1 MAQLK
6 ETRVNTPNGLRFH
19 LASVAGASA
28 SVDRLIQNAMSGN
41 VPRHSALEYFQYEHP
56 TASATSAQ
64 ELELVQMIE
73 DQGCNHVSLEALIKG
88 LTFTQGTLHH
98 YLSGMVIAN
107 FTVRA
112 LMETYVPSQH
122 SNFAATI
129 QSNRAT
135 ALESICETHFDVLSQ
150 SAAEPELANQLAV
163 LECATY
169 ALVHANP
176 VSSAVWLNRLSG
188 IETQFI

>member
-1 MAQLK
+1 MGQLK
-6 ETRVNTPNGLRFH
+6 ETHVA
-19 LASVAGASA
+19 ASHGFSLNNACNAGVTA
-28 SVDRLIQNAMSGN
+28 SVDRLIQNAMSGHLA
-41 VPRHSALEYFQYEHP
+41 PHSALEYFQQEHP
-56 TASATSAQ
+56 TASARSPR

-73 DQGCNHVSLEALIKG
+73 DQGCNHVALESLIQG
-88 LTFTQGTLHH
+88 LNFTQGKLHH
-98 YLSGMVIAN
+98 YLSGLVIAN

-135 ALESICETHFDVLSQ
+135 ALESICETHFVILSQ

-176 VSSAVWLNRLSG
+176 VSSAVWLGRLSRP
-188 IETQFI
+188 ETQTI